1 MRAQGRTWTGRTCR
15 TLVLTGWY
23 ASEFFQ
29 QMGEGV
35 DKWRQSYPMAFRNE
49 LQPMVIAILTIMKR
63 EGISRSMKAC

>member
-1 MRAQGRTWTGRTCR
+1 
-15 TLVLTGWY
+15 
-23 ASEFFQ
+23 
-29 QMGEGV
+29 MGEGV